1 MLNNLFKVCSKWKI
15 HVICYKRR
23 HYFLCNKEM
32 PKNPKNWWKPM
43 KIVNIAGKNLH
54 IFWTTWEISM
64 KSLGKMWL
72 MMIIIKVPKNQGF
85 TLSLEDKFFEKPQD
99 WSNWL
104 PLPAVLGLN
113 TSRLS
118 YLSFTILTLNR
129 WSNFEKWLYNL

>member
-1 MLNNLFKVCSKWKI
+1 
-15 HVICYKRR
+15 
-23 HYFLCNKEM
+23 
-32 PKNPKNWWKPM
+32 M

-85 TLSLEDKFFEKPQD
+85 TLSLEDKLFEKPQD